1 MLEKGEQVIIETAE
15 VLPIGIGREERKR
28 RMSLEKE
35 SSKLDETTGDG
46 KEERQKPNWIGNL
59 LPKKNIGLDSLYVL
73 HKDSMY
79 RIALKALDGNQQKA
93 LDIVKRAFLF
103 IGNHMDQIRDENS
116 KRTKALMIA
125 AVKSVLNDVYHETRV
140 RIGIPEGHENP
151 RATMQDILRINQVL
165 VRNDLVADL
174 ARYVEKLSFEE
185 RELVFYLYFA
195 FWSQEELAKHM
206 GISLNELK
214 ARLFR
219 AKKKLAKLMTN
230 G

>member
-1 MLEKGEQVIIETAE
+1 MHRKRGKEKG
-15 VLPIGIGREERKR
+15 
-28 RMSLEKE
+28 MSLEKE
-35 SSKLDETTGDG
+35 SSKIDEAAGDG
-46 KEERQKPNWIGNL
+46 KAQVQKLGWMSGL
-59 LPKKNIGLDSLYVL
+59 LPRKHVGLDSLYVL
-73 HKDSMY
+73 HKDTMY
-79 RIALKALDGNQQKA
+79 RIALKALDGNKEKA
-93 LDIVKRAFLF
+93 LDIVKRAFVL
-103 IGNHMDQIRDENS
+103 IGKHMDQIRDENS

-174 ARYVEKLSFEE
+174 ARYVEKLSYEE

-195 FWSQEELAKHM
+195 FWTEEELAKHM

-214 ARLFR
+214 ARVYR
-219 AKKKLAKLMTN
+219 AKRKLARLMTS

>member
-1 MLEKGEQVIIETAE
+1 MKKKRFFQLAK
-15 VLPIGIGREERKR
+15 EERKGKKG
-28 RMSLEKE
+28 MSLEKE
-35 SSKLDETTGDG
+35 SSKIDEAADDDKGG
-46 KEERQKPNWIGNL
+46 VQKPGWMSSL
-59 LPKKNIGLDSLYVL
+59 LPRKHVGLDSLYVL
-73 HKDSMY
+73 HKDTMY
-79 RIALKALDGNQQKA
+79 RIALKALDGNKERA
-93 LDIVKRAFLF
+93 LDIVKRAFVL
-103 IGNHMDQIRDENS
+103 IGQHMEQIRDENS

-174 ARYVEKLSFEE
+174 ARYVEKLSYEE

-195 FWSQEELAKHM
+195 FWSEEELAKHM

-214 ARLFR
+214 ARIFR
-219 AKKKLAKLMTN
+219 AKRKLAKLMTN